1 MTGRFSASLRFLF
14 FFLLSCA
21 LPAAGQGEG
30 ERPAPPRDLHVLVVS
45 IDGLRPDAIPAARG
59 TPAIDALVAAGTRAA
74 RARTVFPSSTLPSH
88 ASMLTGLVPARHR
101 VMLWNSYD
109 PERGH
114 IEATT
119 CLELAGRAGYRT
131 AIIAGKEKFWHLSRG
146 VDHYERPGGS
156 AGEVARAAAAHLAE
170 ARPGLALVHFADPDS
185 AGHEHGWMTE
195 RQFEAIREVDRG
207 LARILDALVGA
218 GFRETTVVIVT
229 SDHGG
234 HGKTHG
240 TWLGEDMAIP
250 WIAAGPG
257 VRKGVEIEREIRT
270 YDTAATALALLG
282 VPVPGDWDGRPVAEA
297 FEPSVGR

>member
-1 MTGRFSASLRFLF
+1 MRRRSFVVIGVPIFLSLATLATGQKEEDHPR
-14 FFLLSCA
+14 
-21 LPAAGQGEG
+21 
-30 ERPAPPRDLHVLVVS
+30 PPRDIHVLVVS

-59 TPAIDALVAAGTRAA
+59 TPAINALAAAGARAA

-88 ASMLTGLVPARHR
+88 TSMLTGLVPSRHR

-131 AIIAGKEKFWHLSRG
+131 AMIAGKEKFWHLSRG

-156 AGEVARAAAAHLAE
+156 AGEVARAAAAHMKE
-170 ARPGLALVHFADPDS
+170 AKPGLAFVHFADPDS

-195 RQFEAIREVDRG
+195 PQFEAIREVDRG
-207 LARILDALVGA
+207 LARILDALA
-218 GFRETTVVIVT
+218 EAEIRETTVIVVT
-229 SDHGG
+229 ADHGG

-240 TWLGEDMAIP
+240 TWLDEDMSIP

-257 VRKGVEIEREIRT
+257 IRKGTLIEREIRT

-282 VPVPGDWDGRPVAEA
+282 VPVPGDWDGRPVVEA
-297 FEPSVGR
+297 FEASTDR